1 MRPSLK
7 ILFAVLSVS
16 MTLLSAPVQVAGAT
30 TAPCALG
37 LRVIDISSNNP
48 HPINWKYV
56 AKASI
61 SGAYIKA
68 TEGLNYVNPYF
79 KTDAKGSASIGL
91 PYGTYDYAQ
100 PSVDPIADA
109 KYFVAHGGATG
120 QLPPAPDY
128 ETPTKSASHDV
139 AWAVAWL
146 KEIQVLT
153 GRVPIIYTGAYYSW
167 SHSNALNAWSLWLPA
182 YSAGYSH
189 VNSACGLRSPVLPSA
204 WAKKGWIMW
213 QFTSRAK
220 ALGVP
225 AYVDMSIAKE
235 SWFTSITGAGI
246 LQPTPKHPVP
256 VPIYAPGSHGTTVT
270 YVQQILY
277 ALNLIAKSGI
287 TGFYDIPTKTAVEAY
302 QTLMG
307 ITADGLWSAETEGA
321 NAWYQVNHRPVET
334 ISNYPMLMSDTAFHG
349 NVKWLQQK
357 LVNAGYKLT
366 VDGMFKTQT
375 RIALIA
381 FQRKH
386 GVSKVWYGI
395 TDLTT
400 WRLLWTY

>member
-1 MRPSLK
+1 MRPPFKTLFVTLALSL
-7 ILFAVLSVS
+7 
-16 MTLLSAPVQVAGAT
+16 TLLSAPVQIAGAV
-30 TAPCALG
+30 AKPCSLG
-37 LRVIDISSNNP
+37 LRVIDISSNNS
-48 HPINWKYV
+48 HPINWTYV

-68 TEGLNYVNPYF
+68 TEGLSYINPFF
-79 KTDAKGSASIGL
+79 KSDTKGATSIGL
-91 PYGTYDYAQ
+91 PYGAYDFAQ

-109 KYFVAHGGATG
+109 KFFVSHGGGLG
-120 QLPPAPDY
+120 QLPPALDY

-139 AWAVAWL
+139 AWAVTWL
-146 KEIQVLT
+146 NEIKVLT
-153 GRVPIIYTGAYYSW
+153 GRTPIIYTGAYYSW
-167 SHSNALNAWSLWLPA
+167 SHASALNAWNLWLPA

-189 VNSACGLRSPVLPSA
+189 VNSACGLRPPVIPSA

-225 AYVDMSIAKE
+225 AYVDMSLAKD
-235 SWFTSITGAGI
+235 SWFTSITGAGV
-246 LQPTPKHPVP
+246 LPPTPSHPVP

-277 ALNLIAKSGI
+277 SLNLIPKSGI
-287 TGFYDIPTKTAVEAY
+287 TGVYDIPTKKAVEAY

-307 ITADGLWSAETEGA
+307 ITPDGLWSAETTSA

-334 ISNYPMLMSDTAFHG
+334 LKNYPMLVQKTPFHS
-349 NVKWLQQK
+349 NVAWVQQK

-366 VDGMFKTQT
+366 VDGVFSEKTNV
-375 RIALIA
+375 ALIA

-386 GVSKVWYGI
+386 KVNKIWYGI